1 MLHMTIIIFKFVLI
15 KDICILNKEQT
26 MQIDLDLL
34 FTWGAVAKKYKK
46 NEVIFYED
54 DKAMF
59 YYQIIEGSVRMYNS
73 NDEGKEFTQGIFCT
87 GNSFGEPPLFI
98 DEVYPTTAIA
108 AQNSIIIKLSKEKL
122 MKILEDYASV
132 KLSFLELMAKR
143 IYDKTMTT
151 KQIINQKP
159 EHRIKSFLEN
169 YKKQNQLCSSEK
181 LYIPLTRQQIADF
194 TGLRVETVIRTL
206 SEMNKANKVRIDK
219 HKLYF

>member
-26 MQIDLDLL
+26 MQINLDLL
-34 FTWGAVAKKYKK
+34 FTWGAVAKKYMK

-122 MKILEDYASV
+122 MKILEDYPSV

-181 LYIPLTRQQIADF
+181 LFIPLTRQQIADF

>member
-46 NEVIFYED
+46 NDVIFYED

-73 NDEGKEFTQGIFCT
+73 NDEGKEFTQGIFIN

-122 MKILEDYASV
+122 MKILEDYPSV

-181 LYIPLTRQQIADF
+181 LFIPLTRQQIADF

>member
-26 MQIDLDLL
+26 MQINLDLL
-34 FTWGAVAKKYKK
+34 FTWGAIAKKYMK

-122 MKILEDYASV
+122 MKILEDYPSV

-181 LYIPLTRQQIADF
+181 LFIPLTRQQIADF